1 LKAVRYYPLDEPN
14 LPQIGSQGYVRHP
27 DYVEWLTKY
36 KSQADTSI
44 IMRLLHSSLEKS
56 EAFDELKT
64 LLGSKGLNVIEKI
77 NIMSHNPINTNNG
90 DKSSVFY
97 LIEFLPSLSS
107 GSGMFN
113 YQELSFGTRRLVR
126 ILVSIIYDNSTVLL
140 LEQPE
145 DGIHTGVL
153 HKLIPLLKSYTGQ
166 FLIASHSSEIFNR
179 MEPEE
184 IRLVTME
191 NGVTQLRPLDA
202 TEIAAASRFIRE
214 EGTLSDFIETI
225 QED

>member
-1 LKAVRYYPLDEPN
+1 LDSYGSPLPLEIAKTIETLRLGVTQLADSLDIQTGIATPCLPALEALIPQEAV
-14 LPQIGSQGYVRHP
+14 V
-27 DYVEWLTKY
+27 
-36 KSQADTSI
+36 
-44 IMRLLHSSLEKS
+44 
-56 EAFDELKT
+56 
-64 LLGSKGLNVIEKI
+64 
-77 NIMSHNPINTNNG
+77 NIY
-90 DKSSVFY
+90 DKSA
-97 LIEFLPSLSS
+97 
-107 GSGMFN
+107 
-113 YQELSFGTRRLVR
+113 
-126 ILVSIIYDNSTVLL
+126 VLL

>member
-1 LKAVRYYPLDEPN
+1 
-14 LPQIGSQGYVRHP
+14 
-27 DYVEWLTKY
+27 
-36 KSQADTSI
+36 
-44 IMRLLHSSLEKS
+44 
-56 EAFDELKT
+56 
-64 LLGSKGLNVIEKI
+64 
-77 NIMSHNPINTNNG
+77 MSHNPIHG

-107 GSGMFN
+107 GKFN

-202 TEIAAASRFIRE
+202 TASRFIRE